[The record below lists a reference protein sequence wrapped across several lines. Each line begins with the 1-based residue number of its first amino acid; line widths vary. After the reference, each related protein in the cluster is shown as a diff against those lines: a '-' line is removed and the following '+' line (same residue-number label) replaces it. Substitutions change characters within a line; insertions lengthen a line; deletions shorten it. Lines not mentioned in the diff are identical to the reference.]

1 MLLRLLTGPAVALQ
15 SALAV
20 PVEATRRIAT
30 PTADAARMA
39 AELVNAGARGAADGA
54 AAVSATA
61 LRVGRVARNA
71 ITPQVGY
78 WRAGS
83 RMHLALEHHPD
94 APVGTVERLEAAAGK
109 VAVELAEHPD
119 VLIAYWDGGLGRLVV
134 QTTEDAVGEQ
144 VADKV
149 SELAAEHGLVHVGDQ
164 TLEHVHP
171 GAAGGVRANA
181 VALVCDAAGIGVALV
196 GRAAFLK
203 RAPEAMVAA
212 VVVMREDSRVRAVL
226 SRALGPDASD
236 LVLAVAHAAVCG
248 IGQSPSP
255 LLLDAALRSAQLV
268 ESLAQLATF
277 DAVHDTLCAPDR
289 LTPANTDVLRP
300 PLRPSPGEQYAA
312 AAVNGMLGGAA
323 TKLLFTRSMDAA
335 AETVLAGSPKAARY
349 GPAAFTA
356 ALGSALAREDVLV
369 RDPERLRQLELVD
382 TVVLH
387 PAALRSTRRT
397 VLEVHPSTSGWD
409 HHRLWQEATAALSA
423 PEDATTPS
431 EEPGIGLRPVPDGT
445 APDAG
450 LMIASVRGKDVGTV
464 LVGWEVDP
472 MAEAALD
479 AARRAGLHVVV
490 VEDCWLGEF
499 GTLADQLASAEIPL
513 AEVVAALQSEGRTVL
528 TVARVPH
535 DRASAERELTAAA
548 HDLLDGL
555 LRSDIAVAV
564 TDERSAVVWGA
575 DLLPLRG
582 LEGVWRLLSAVP
594 AARAVSRRAKFC
606 AEAGATLSELLVL
619 TKGARSQRVPFPL
632 EVRLSP
638 VNIATGAALLMG
650 WCAALGVA
658 AGATPTPLRG
668 CPGTPCGPSRS
679 WPGWRRR
686 RATRPPP

>member
-1 MLLRLLTGPAVALQ
+1 M
-15 SALAV
+15 
-20 PVEATRRIAT
+20 
-30 PTADAARMA
+30 
-39 AELVNAGARGAADGA
+39 
-54 AAVSATA
+54 
-61 LRVGRVARNA
+61 
-71 ITPQVGY
+71 
-78 WRAGS
+78 
-83 RMHLALEHHPD
+83 
-94 APVGTVERLEAAAGK
+94 
-109 VAVELAEHPD
+109 
-119 VLIAYWDGGLGRLVV
+119 
-134 QTTEDAVGEQ
+134 
-144 VADKV
+144 
-149 SELAAEHGLVHVGDQ
+149 
-164 TLEHVHP
+164 
-171 GAAGGVRANA
+171 
-181 VALVCDAAGIGVALV
+181 
-196 GRAAFLK
+196 
-203 RAPEAMVAA
+203 
-212 VVVMREDSRVRAVL
+212 
-226 SRALGPDASD
+226 
-236 LVLAVAHAAVCG
+236 
-248 IGQSPSP
+248 
-255 LLLDAALRSAQLV
+255 

-289 LTPANTDVLRP
+289 LTVADGDVLRP

-323 TKLLFTRSMDAA
+323 AKLLFTRSMDEA

-387 PAALRSTRRT
+387 CAALRSTRRT
-397 VLEVHPSTSGWD
+397 VLEVHPSTTGWD

-423 PEDATTPS
+423 PEDATMPS

-472 MAEAALD
+472 MAEAALN

-490 VEDCWLGEF
+490 VDDCSLGEF
-499 GTLADQLASAEIPL
+499 GTMADQLASAEIPL
-513 AEVVAALQSEGRTVL
+513 AEVVAALQNEGRTVL

-535 DRASAERELTAAA
+535 DRASAERELTVAA
-548 HDLLDGL
+548 HDVLDGL

-619 TKGARSQRVPFPL
+619 TQGLGRSGFPSPRSAAQPRQYRHCRSPAHGLVRRTRCRRRYDPHPTPRVPWHALQPEQVMARLAKASCTAPTALTVVWTRVGHVAGAAATHPALAPARVSARLAGAVWAELDDPFTPVLVVGATAQALLGSAVDAFLVITAVAVNALVGGVQRLRAERALSALVTGQRQNARRLAHPSAEEASVVEAAQLAPGEVIELRTNDVVPADARLL
-632 EVRLSP
+632 EVSGFEVDESSL
-638 VNIATGAALLMG
+638 TGESLPTRKQ
-650 WCAALGVA
+650 VA
-658 AGATPTPLRG
+658 AVPQAPVADRSCMVFEGTTVVAATPG
-668 CPGTPCGPSRS
+668 Q
-679 WPGWRRR
+679 WWWQ
-686 RATRPPP
+686 RATRPKPAARRPSPPGSPRRRGFRHDCTS

>member
-1 MLLRLLTGPAVALQ
+1 M
-15 SALAV
+15 
-20 PVEATRRIAT
+20 
-30 PTADAARMA
+30 
-39 AELVNAGARGAADGA
+39 
-54 AAVSATA
+54 
-61 LRVGRVARNA
+61 
-71 ITPQVGY
+71 
-78 WRAGS
+78 
-83 RMHLALEHHPD
+83 
-94 APVGTVERLEAAAGK
+94 
-109 VAVELAEHPD
+109 
-119 VLIAYWDGGLGRLVV
+119 
-134 QTTEDAVGEQ
+134 
-144 VADKV
+144 
-149 SELAAEHGLVHVGDQ
+149 
-164 TLEHVHP
+164 
-171 GAAGGVRANA
+171 
-181 VALVCDAAGIGVALV
+181 
-196 GRAAFLK
+196 
-203 RAPEAMVAA
+203 
-212 VVVMREDSRVRAVL
+212 
-226 SRALGPDASD
+226 
-236 LVLAVAHAAVCG
+236 
-248 IGQSPSP
+248 
-255 LLLDAALRSAQLV
+255 
-268 ESLAQLATF
+268 
-277 DAVHDTLCAPDR
+277 
-289 LTPANTDVLRP
+289 ANTDVVRP
-300 PLRPSPGEQYAA
+300 PLRPSPGEEYAA

-323 TKLLFTRSMDAA
+323 TKLLFTRSIDEA

-397 VLEVHPSTSGWD
+397 VLEVHPSVAGWD

-431 EEPGIGLRPVPDGT
+431 EVPCIGLRPVPDET
-445 APDAG
+445 ALDAG
-450 LMIASVRGKDVGTV
+450 LMVASVRGRDVGTV

-490 VEDCWLGEF
+490 VDDCSLGEF

-513 AEVVAALQSEGRTVL
+513 AEVVAALQDEGRTVL

-535 DRASAERELTAAA
+535 DRAAAERELTAAA
-548 HDLLDGL
+548 HDVLDGL

-619 TKGARSQRVPFPL
+619 TQGARSQRVPFPL

-638 VNIATGAALLMG
+638 VNIAAA
-650 WCAALGVA
+650 AAWSW
-658 AGATPTPLRG
+658 AGAPH
-668 CPGTPCGPSRS
+668 SV
-679 WPGWRRR
+679 
-686 RATRPPP
+686 